1 MLGDSYLLPSTE
13 YEYLHATFIDVRV
26 KIVSNKAIFVKHVQ
40 GFHDENALIIAQS
53 PMENTVK
60 DFLKMI
66 VNYKVSA
73 IVMLCEL
80 NESGKV
86 DSIGINIVHYTMV
99 IQEVCYQY
107 WGPGVQCKQYSVEC
121 TSVNDRQGYTERSLT
136 ISLKEVQYI
145 NTSIS

>member
-1 MLGDSYLLPSTE
+1 
-13 YEYLHATFIDVRV
+13 
-26 KIVSNKAIFVKHVQ
+26 
-40 GFHDENALIIAQS
+40 
-53 PMENTVK
+53 MENTVK
-60 DFLKMI
+60 NFLEMI

-86 DSIGINIVHYTMV
+86 NSIGINIVHYTVV

-121 TSVNDRQGYTERSLT
+121 TSINDRQGYTERTLT
-136 ISLKEVQYI
+136 ISFKKVQYVNI
-145 NTSIS
+145 FIS